1 MTLIRYRLGDL
12 IEQVNTRNKDVD
24 NKYTVSDVRGISNQK
39 EFIETKAKMN
49 GVSLDNYKLV
59 KPREFVYMTVTSRN
73 GDKLSVAY
81 NNTNQTYIVSSS
93 YIAFKIKTDNK
104 IIEDYLFMI
113 FNRVEFDRLSRINS
127 WGSARE
133 TLSWEDFCDIKI
145 DLPHLDIQKKY
156 IAIYKAMLEN
166 QAAYEKDLED
176 LKLACDGSMDKLK
189 ENYKLTRINNV
200 LKIVDIRNKNLD
212 IKEISGLNIEK
223 RFIKSNSNV
232 NGNGLKNYKI
242 VKPDELVF
250 SGMQTGR
257 DKCIRIALNTTNNNL
272 IVSPAYNVFSIN
284 ENIINPK
291 YLMLWFSRDEVD
303 RYGWFISDSSI
314 RSNLDLDRFY
324 EIEIPIPPID
334 VQNSIANIYKVYT
347 QRKEINEKLK
357 ERLKNICPILIKGAV
372 EEAKRKEA

>member
-12 IEQVNTRNKDVD
+12 IEKSATKNINIG
-24 NKYTVSDVRGISNQK
+24 NKYNEEFVRGISNSK
-39 EFIETKAKMN
+39 EFMETRANLSNRK
-49 GVSLDNYKLV
+49 LDNFLLV
-59 KPREFVYMTVTSRN
+59 PNNYFAFNRRTTRMGEKFAI
-73 GDKLSVAY
+73 AY
-81 NNTNQTYIVSSS
+81 NNSSETYIV
-93 YIAFKIKTDNK
+93 TN
-104 IIEDYLFMI
+104 DYVVFRVINENILLPSFLFI
-113 FNRVEFDRLSRINS
+113 YFNRPEFDRHVRWDS
-127 WGSARE
+127 WGSSTE
-133 TLSWEDFCDIKI
+133 FFNWEQMCDVKI
-145 DLPHLDIQKKY
+145 DLPPLDIQKKY
-156 IAIYKAMLEN
+156 VAIYKAMLEN
-166 QAAYEKDLED
+166 QESYEKGLED

-189 ENYKLTRINNV
+189 ENYKLTRLKKV

-212 IKEISGLNIEK
+212 IKDISGLNIEK

-232 NGNGLKNYKI
+232 NENGLKNYKI

-284 ENIINPK
+284 KNIINSK

-324 EIEIPIPPID
+324 EIEIPLPPIAI
-334 VQNSIANIYKVYT
+334 QNSIANIYKVYT
-347 QRKEINEKLK
+347 DRKEINEKLK